1 VLVKQRPFGRTGR
14 TVAELAFGGRG
25 LDRDRQRVL
34 LAALDGGVDL
44 VDVSPQWGDSESLA
58 GEAIRELRLRDR
70 AVLATRAP
78 ADLRALQRSVEAS
91 LRATRLDVLPLVQL
105 PDWTDAHRDA
115 RDHAELLDI
124 ADRLVREGKVQW
136 WGVVAPEPRRCVAT
150 LDEPWLTSVQA
161 RFHVQDRRAAAILPR
176 VAEKQVALLTCSP
189 LDGGLFDPDTA
200 LEFVLAEPAITCA
213 LTGTA
218 DLAHLDHLLT
228 RGAAV

>member
-1 VLVKQRPFGRTGR
+1 VQQRPFGRTGR
-14 TVAELAFGGRG
+14 TVAELGFGGRG
-25 LDRDRQRVL
+25 LDRDRQRIL

-44 VDVSPQWGDSESLA
+44 VDVSPQWGDSEALA

-105 PDWTDAHRDA
+105 LDWTDARRDA
-115 RDHAELLDI
+115 RDHPELVDV
-124 ADRLVREGKVQW
+124 ASRLVREGKVLW

-150 LDEPWLTSVQA
+150 LDDPWISSVQT
-161 RFHVQDRRAAAILPR
+161 RFHLQDRRAVAILPL
-176 VAEKQVALLTCSP
+176 VEAKKVALLTCSP

-200 LEFVLAEPAITCA
+200 LEFVLGESSVTCA

-218 DLAHLDHLLT
+218 DRAHLDHLLT
-228 RGAAV
+228 RGS

>member
-1 VLVKQRPFGRTGR
+1 VQQRPLGRTGR
-14 TVAELAFGGRG
+14 TVAALGFGGRG

-34 LAALDGGVDL
+34 FAALDGGVDL
-44 VDVSPQWGDSESLA
+44 VDVSPQWGDSEALA

-78 ADLRALQRSVEAS
+78 ADLRGLQRSVEAS

-115 RDHAELLDI
+115 RDWLELLD
-124 ADRLVREGKVQW
+124 ALHRLVREGKVLW

-150 LDEPWLTSVQA
+150 LDEPWLTSVQT
-161 RFHVQDRRAAAILPR
+161 RFHLQDRRAAAI
-176 VAEKQVALLTCSP
+176 VAQASEKQVSLLACSP
-189 LDGGLFDPDTA
+189 LDGGVFDPDTA
-200 LEFVLAEPAITCA
+200 LEFVLGEPAVTCA

-218 DLAHLDHLLT
+218 DPAHLAHLLA
-228 RGAAV
+228 R